1 MKPLTLEE
9 TRLKEQMKERC
20 LAKGQYID
28 ENAKAKFDMLC
39 HLEDFEVQY
48 WELQQENQSLK
59 KENKIL
65 RENAEHNDKVVD
77 KVNWENQELKKELEE
92 KNKPQIFI
100 DTQDIEERYAEGLYQ
115 DYLEEENKKYKNQQ
129 KEFIEYLES
138 YLKLFDNKDIY
149 EEGSYDTIEE
159 ILSKYKEIIEK

>member
-48 WELQQENQSLK
+48 WELQQEN
-59 KENKIL
+59 
-65 RENAEHNDKVVD
+65 
-77 KVNWENQELKKELEE
+77 
-92 KNKPQIFI
+92 
-100 DTQDIEERYAEGLYQ
+100 
-115 DYLEEENKKYKNQQ
+115 KKYKEVIE
-129 KEFIEYLES
+129 KAIEYMKDFVFEPLLTNEDRKLIM
-138 YLKLFDNKDIY
+138 YNDNLRNFEKILK
-149 EEGSYDTIEE
+149 EVE
-159 ILSKYKEIIEK
+159 